1 MDKKVFSAVII
12 TYNQKDFIAQTLD
25 SVLAQRHSYP
35 YEIIV
40 GDDASTDGTQA
51 VLKYYKEKYPDI
63 ITLILNEKNL
73 GIVGNY
79 YKTIASASGKYIM
92 ECAGDDYWLPGKVE
106 KQIGF
111 MESHPDCGMCFT
123 NVYDLI
129 DGKFVLENPDRY
141 TDFESFITKG
151 GVVPGPTPCC
161 RRSLFLEY
169 TDDVRPLEKNWL
181 MEDCP
186 LWLWFTK
193 NTKVKYFP
201 EALAVYR
208 LFRDS
213 ACHSS
218 DIEKQKHFVDSLCDV
233 HNFFARK
240 YDFPLQKDLRDM
252 FLGNYLTTQVDRVL
266 QKSNSFDLKTIRLL
280 FKELKSPTAKQKMF
294 YMFSYIPPLYTFVYL
309 YRKVKKMLKK

>member
-25 SVLAQRHSYP
+25 SVLAQRH
-35 YEIIV
+35 
-40 GDDASTDGTQA
+40 STDGTQA

-186 LWLWFTK
+186 
-193 NTKVKYFP
+193 VVVVYEKYESKIFSRSSC
-201 EALAVYR
+201 R
-208 LFRDS
+208 LSFIPRFR
-213 ACHSS
+213 
-218 DIEKQKHFVDSLCDV
+218 LP
-233 HNFFARK
+233 FFR
-240 YDFPLQKDLRDM
+240 
-252 FLGNYLTTQVDRVL
+252 
-266 QKSNSFDLKTIRLL
+266 
-280 FKELKSPTAKQKMF
+280 
-294 YMFSYIPPLYTFVYL
+294 
-309 YRKVKKMLKK
+309 YRKTKALCRFSVRCA